1 MIVFR
6 ATEDITKDFRAS
18 FVTIGNFDGVHL
30 SHRHI
35 CRKLANEARE
45 AGAKSLVI
53 TFDPHPKM
61 ILHPDIRPFFLIT
74 TLQEKLGLL
83 EQCGIDAT
91 LIIPFSPDY
100 AKTTA
105 RQFVYETLGQK
116 LAIKK
121 IIIGHDYTFGQN
133 KKGNDTYLISAG
145 QELGFDVEVI
155 DAFSV
160 GNNIVSSTLIRN
172 LILTGEVAAAAQL
185 LGRWYNVAGPVVTGF
200 GRGVKLGFPTANI
213 DPEKELLPP
222 AGIYAAFVD
231 VEQKRYMA
239 ALNIGE
245 KPTFADYTFTFEAH
259 LLDFEGDLRGKRLNT
274 EFVEKLR
281 DIIQFDSPETLK
293 KQIAADVEKVRAIF
307 AQKLIHKK
315 YLEVIEQC

>member
-6 ATEDITKDFRAS
+6 SAEEITKDFRAS

-35 CRKLANEARE
+35 CIKLAQEARE

-74 TLQEKLGLL
+74 TLEEKLDLL
-83 EQCGIDAT
+83 EKCGIDAT
-91 LIIPFSPDY
+91 LIITFSPDY

-105 RQFVYETLGQK
+105 REFVYETLGRK

-133 KKGNDTYLISAG
+133 KKGNDAYLISAG
-145 QELGFDVEVI
+145 QDLGFDVEVI
-155 DAFSV
+155 DAFKV
-160 GNNIVSSTLIRN
+160 GDDVVSSTLIRN
-172 LILTGEVAAAAQL
+172 LILKGDVAAAAKL
-185 LGRWYNVAGPVVTGF
+185 LGKWYNVAGPVVTGF
-200 GRGVKLGFPTANI
+200 GRGIKLGFPTANI

-222 AGIYAAFVD
+222 AGIYAAFVE
-231 VEQKRYMA
+231 VEHKHYMA
-239 ALNIGE
+239 ALNIGK

-259 LLDFEGDLRGKRLNT
+259 LLNFEGDLRGRKINT

-281 DIIQFDSPETLK
+281 DIVKFDSPEMLK
-293 KQIAADVEKVRAIF
+293 KQIAADVEKV
-307 AQKLIHKK
+307 KTLLTK
-315 YLEVIEQC
+315 YNFDFKG

>member
-6 ATEDITKDFRAS
+6 AVEDITKDFRGS

-35 CRKLANEARE
+35 CRKLADEARD
-45 AGAKSLVI
+45 AGEKSLVI

-61 ILHPDIRPFFLIT
+61 ILHPDIRPFFLIAT
-74 TLQEKLGLL
+74 PEEKLSLL

-91 LIIPFSPDY
+91 VIIPFSPDY
-100 AKTTA
+100 AKTSA

-121 IIIGHDYTFGQN
+121 IIIGHDYTFGHD

-155 DAFSV
+155 HAV
-160 GNNIVSSTLIRN
+160 KMGEAIISSTLIRN
-172 LILTGEVAAAAQL
+172 LILQGEVADAAKL
-185 LGRWYNVAGPVVTGF
+185 LGRSYNVAGLVVTGF

-213 DPEKELLPP
+213 DPQKELLPP
-222 AGIYAAFVD
+222 AGIYAAFVE
-231 VEQKRYMA
+231 VEGKRYMA

-281 DIIQFDSPETLK
+281 DIIKFDSPEMLK
-293 KQIAADVEKVRAIF
+293 KQIAVDVENARSI
-307 AQKLIHKK
+307 LLGNI
-315 YLEVIEQC
+315 